1 MEPRNK
7 SRVTKRTKRKK
18 RKLRKIWKML
28 LFVLLICVLWG
39 IYYIYDTYSALNK
52 TYDDLNRE
60 KSDLREKIV
69 NFTEDPVSILLLG
82 IEDYETNGKNGRSD
96 ALMVATFNPKDD
108 SVQLLSIPRDS
119 LVEIDGYGLDKINH
133 AHAFG
138 GVELTIDTVEQ
149 FLDIPI
155 DYYVKVDFE
164 AFVKI
169 IDILGGITV
178 TVPFNFSEWTMGE
191 NRKRVDFIEGEMHVN
206 GDEALAF
213 ARMRKQDP
221 RGDIGRNARQQEV
234 IKGIIERFLS
244 FESLTKVDNIAH
256 EIGDN
261 VQTNLKV
268 SEGLSFL
275 LQNSNF
281 NLNNL
286 QQLKLDTYS
295 DRYNGASVQI
305 VDEDSLLE
313 VQTLLKQHLDLI
325 KNKDSISSIQ

>member
-149 FLDIPI
+149 FLDLPI